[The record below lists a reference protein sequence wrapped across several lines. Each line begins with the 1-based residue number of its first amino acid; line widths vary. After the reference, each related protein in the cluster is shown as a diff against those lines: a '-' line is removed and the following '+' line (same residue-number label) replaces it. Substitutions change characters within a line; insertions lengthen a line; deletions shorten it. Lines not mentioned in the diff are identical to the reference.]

1 MDEKEALIIEIQD
14 IERSIIILTRQIDNG
29 ERNITGLIAQ
39 QTRYMDRRDMLEAKK
54 AELEAKLAALPPEEE
69 AGA

>member
-1 MDEKEALIIEIQD
+1 MNEKEALIIEIQD